1 MEIVGELLERM
12 GLSPEYQRK
21 RIITDRYEAMVLYDE
36 ATKALNN
43 RDLDTLGRVL
53 PKLRGMLP
61 MDIRDNR
68 QEMDCLETL
77 YPWHGEQITNEECI
91 SRLQQALAYT
101 VPLERVL
108 HMEEGYL
115 SRGEM
120 ECLYNIANRTD
131 GAEKEIYMDL
141 LRKMCERLGEEDI
154 MQTRVA
160 TYELIRYRVA
170 SHLGDMGEYAES
182 DKISDDIMKAS
193 LSLRRMHMLHMC
205 IYNNLWNHMRG
216 ATKNTS
222 ANNGS
227 FVKEEL
233 QKCFQLSILCK
244 DRLYEGFYNEK
255 LNRQYK
261 I

>member
-36 ATKALNN
+36 AVKALNN
-43 RDLDTLGRVL
+43 RDLETLGRVL
-53 PKLRGMLP
+53 PKLRDILP
-61 MDIRDNR
+61 MKIKDNR

-77 YPWHGEQITNEECI
+77 YLRHGEQITNEECI

-115 SRGEM
+115 SRGEI
-120 ECLYNIANRTD
+120 ECLYNIANQVD

-141 LRKMCERLGEEDI
+141 LRKICERLGGEDI
-154 MQTRVA
+154 MQTRA
-160 TYELIRYRVA
+160 TTYELIMYKVA
-170 SHLGDMGEYAES
+170 SHLGDMGKYAES
-182 DKISDDIMKAS
+182 NKISDDIMKAS
-193 LSLRRMHMLHMC
+193 LSLRRMNMLHMC
-205 IYNNLWNHMRG
+205 IYNNLWNRMKG

-222 ANNGS
+222 ANNET

-244 DRLYEGFYNEK
+244 DRLYESFYNKK
-255 LNRQYK
+255 LNQQY
-261 I
+261 

>member
-36 ATKALNN
+36 AIKAINN
-43 RDLDTLGRVL
+43 RDLKTLGEVL
-53 PKLRGMLP
+53 PKLRDILP
-61 MDIRDNR
+61 MKIKDNR

-77 YPWHGEQITNEECI
+77 YLLDGGKITTEECI
-91 SRLQQALAYT
+91 SRLQRALAYT

-108 HMEEGYL
+108 QMEEGYL
-115 SRGEM
+115 SRGEL

-141 LRKMCERLGEEDI
+141 LRKICERLGGEDI

-160 TYELIRYRVA
+160 TYELIMYMVA
-170 SHLGDMGEYAES
+170 SYLGDLGKYAES
-182 DKISDDIMKAS
+182 DKICEDIMKKS
-193 LSLRRMHMLHMC
+193 LSLRRMNMLHMC
-205 IYNNLWNHMRG
+205 IYNNLWNRMKET
-216 ATKNTS
+216 TKNTS
-222 ANNGS
+222 ANNES

-244 DRLYEGFYNEK
+244 DRLYECFYNKK
-255 LNRQYK
+255 LNPR
-261 I
+261 